1 MGDAGPIV
9 SLGKRA
15 DSMAVGTTAGAVF
28 RASLGVGSKTTLVV
42 RMNLFARTA
51 SRTVRR
57 NPPLRRRLGFCAR
70 LLLAAAPATVAVPGG
85 ETALAADLP
94 QPAAAETRRNAEHDK
109 AVALAR
115 AGDTAG
121 ALVILYRLYR
131 ERPDDLGVARD
142 AVLVANWAGRDEQAV
157 RVFEALPPGAPQPD
171 YVLEAAARSY
181 RSLGRW
187 REAAAL
193 FDRGRQRSPGNPAFA
208 AGEVRS
214 LVDGGE
220 AARALALAAEVLRQR
235 GDSLEVLMAAGY
247 AADSLDTPIDAL
259 RYYDRALTLAPDN
272 REARRDRILAIERM
286 GAPRVAL
293 HLLERQPD
301 LLSAAD
307 RRRLEGSA
315 AAALVRWD
323 EIEPAS
329 EAERF
334 AAADRSIAELDARI
348 AEWSAEGGEAAVRQD
363 ILRARF
369 DRMVALHDRQRMR
382 EVVEEYEAFRR
393 DGVEVPTYVLGPVA
407 DTYSALGR
415 PDTAHDLFR
424 EALAADPKNFGLRL
438 GLFYADIDLEEFD
451 AALRE
456 ADALVAAQDPWIR
469 LKGSAAPVP
478 NLARVT
484 ADVAAANA
492 RLYADDL
499 PEADRRF
506 AALAEA
512 APRNVRFHAGLAHVY
527 TARGWP
533 RRAAQ
538 EYEIAR
544 ALTKPR
550 EDASIEAGQAANNL
564 GLREYR
570 TAEAQIAD
578 LTRRYPENREVRRLA
593 RDWQVHDMAE
603 LRVSAERSL
612 RPSGASTQGSGLG
625 NGLAVRADLYSPP
638 VAYNWR
644 AFAGEAIA
652 HERVS
657 EGNITLRWTY
667 GGIEY
672 RGRNVVASLEAG
684 AASYGAERGTARAAA
699 TWTPDDRW
707 EIGGALEKFSRDTPI
722 RALRNGVTADAASLG
737 AVYRV
742 SEQRDF
748 RWGATLVDFSD
759 GNFRT
764 ALSGQYRERLLT
776 LPRFRID
783 AVAGLYTSHNTKDN
797 VPYFSPANDGSFA
810 PEIDLSHVLYR
821 RDGIVYEH
829 RLALSPGLYW
839 QERFGTRPVG
849 ALRYEHR
856 FRSGDRVDAGVGVAL
871 GRQSYDGR
879 YETSLALLFDATL
892 RF

>member
-1 MGDAGPIV
+1 MTPFA
-9 SLGKRA
+9 
-15 DSMAVGTTAGAVF
+15 
-28 RASLGVGSKTTLVV
+28 RASSP
-42 RMNLFARTA
+42 AA
-51 SRTVRR
+51 RR
-57 NPPLRRRLGFCAR
+57 NPRLRRRGLGFCAR
-70 LLLAAAPATVAVPGG
+70 LLLAAAPAAAAAAPGG
-85 ETALAADLP
+85 EAALAPDP
-94 QPAAAETRRNAEHDK
+94 PRPAVSAERNAEHDK

-115 AGDTAG
+115 AGDTAA
-121 ALVILYRLYR
+121 ALATLDRLYR
-131 ERPDDLGVARD
+131 ERPDDLGIARD
-142 AVLVANWAGRDEQAV
+142 VVLISNWAGRDEQAI
-157 RVFEALPPGAPQPD
+157 RVFEALPPGPHPD

-181 RSLGRW
+181 RGLGRW

-193 FDRGRQRSPGNPAFA
+193 FGRGRQQSPGNPAFA

-220 AARALALAAEVLRQR
+220 AARARALADEVLRQR
-235 GDSLEVLMAAGY
+235 GERLEVLLAAGY
-247 AADSLDTPIDAL
+247 AADALSGPIEAL
-259 RYYDRALTLAPDN
+259 RYVDRALKLAPDS
-272 REARRDRILAIERM
+272 REARADRILAIERM

-293 HLLERQPD
+293 RLLERQPD
-301 LLSAAD
+301 LLSPAD
-307 RRRLEGSA
+307 RRRIEGSA

-329 EAERF
+329 DAERF

-348 AEWSAEGGEAAVRQD
+348 AQWSAEGGDAARRD
-363 ILRARF
+363 IQRARL

-382 EVVEEYEAFRR
+382 EVIEEYEAFRR
-393 DGVEVPTYVLGPVA
+393 DGVEVPNYVLGPVA
-407 DTYSALGR
+407 DAYSYLGR
-415 PDTAHDLFR
+415 PEAARDLFR
-424 EALAADPKNFGLRL
+424 QALTADPKNFGLRL
-438 GLFYADIDLEEFD
+438 GLFYAYSDLEEFD

-456 ADALVAAQDPWIR
+456 ADALVASQDPWIR

-499 PEADRRF
+499 PGAERRF

-527 TARGWP
+527 AARGWP
-533 RRAAQ
+533 RRAAE

-544 ALTKPR
+544 ALKQR
-550 EDASIEAGQAANNL
+550 EDASVEAGQAANNL

-578 LTRRYPENREVRRLA
+578 LTRRYPENREVQRLA
-593 RDWQVHDMAE
+593 RDWQALNMAE

-612 RPSGASTQGSGLG
+612 RPGGASAQGSGVG
-625 NGLAVRADLYSPP
+625 SGLALRAELYSPP
-638 VAYNWR
+638 IAYNWR
-644 AFAGEAIA
+644 AFAGETIA

-667 GGIEY
+667 GGVEY
-672 RGRNVVASLEAG
+672 RGRDVVASLEAG
-684 AASYGAERGTARAAA
+684 AARYGAERGTARAAV
-699 TWTPDDRW
+699 TWTPGDHW
-707 EIGGALEKFSRDTPI
+707 EIGGALEKFTRDTPI
-722 RALRNGVTADAASLG
+722 RALKNGVTADAASLG

-759 GNFRT
+759 GNRRT
-764 ALSGQYRERLLT
+764 ALSGRYRERLLT
-776 LPRFRID
+776 LPRFRVD
-783 AVAGLYTSHNTKDN
+783 AVAGLYASHNTKDN
-797 VPYFSPANDGSFA
+797 VAYFSPANDGSFA

-839 QERFGTRPVG
+839 QERFGARPVG
-849 ALRYEHR
+849 ALRYDHR

-871 GRQSYDGR
+871 GRQSYDGQ
-879 YETSLALLFDATL
+879 YETSLALLFDATV